1 MRFEIKSRFSG
12 AVLFAAET
20 ESMRLAVELAVKA
33 GADLAGADLADAK
46 LAGAHLAGAYLAG
59 AHLAGAHLADANLAG
74 ADLADAKLARANLAR
89 AYLAGADLAR
99 ANLADAKLW
108 AKGGLDLVLVG
119 ERPCLQIGPIGSRHD
134 HMAAFI
140 TDAGVYVRAG
150 CFWDTLDAFRRAVA
164 ETHGGGRHAREYHAA
179 IALVEAH
186 AELWTPAPVEP
197 APAEPAEVQS

>member
-33 GADLAGADLADAK
+33 R
-46 LAGAHLAGAYLAG
+46 
-59 AHLAGAHLADANLAG
+59 ANLAG
-74 ADLADAKLARANLAR
+74 ADLAGAK
-89 AYLAGADLAR
+89 LAR
-99 ANLADAKLW
+99 ANLADAKLR

-164 ETHGGGRHAREYHAA
+164 ETHGGGLHAREYHSA
-179 IALVEAH
+179 IALVETH
-186 AELWTPAPVEP
+186 AELWTPAPAELT
-197 APAEPAEVQS
+197 PAEPTEAQV